1 MKAMKFFFLAVG
13 FTSFTLGASA
23 QNEDYKH
30 VVSVQSG
37 VSLFSFFRG
46 NIKGSTQSSDTTVAF
61 SSGQASTF
69 PQLNFAYDHG
79 INHWFS
85 VGGAVSFNKSTLQLN
100 DVIYKKTENLGN
112 VTLGISRLTIG
123 ARALFHYGNANRIDM
138 YSGVRLGIGIWG
150 VSGSSSAVN
159 DKMDEIFKEAGGGGL
174 WRGIIG
180 NKLGA
185 GFAMPQVQV
194 IVFGLRGYV
203 TERIGLNGE
212 LGFGSPYFASVGINY
227 RIGGL

>member
-1 MKAMKFFFLAVG
+1 MKKSFLVASLVAC
-13 FTSFTLGASA
+13 SLGASA

-46 NIKGSTQSSDTTVAF
+46 NITGSTQSSDTTVAF
-61 SSGQASTF
+61 SSGRASTT
-69 PQLNFAYDHG
+69 PQINLAYDYG

-85 VGGAVSFNKSTLQLN
+85 VGGAVSFNKSSLQLN
-100 DVIYKKTENLGN
+100 DVVYKKTENLGN
-112 VTLGISRLTIG
+112 VTLGVSRLTIG
-123 ARALFHYGNANRIDM
+123 ARALFHYGNADRIDM

-150 VSGSSSAVN
+150 VSGSSSAV
-159 DKMDEIFKEAGGGGL
+159 DGKMDEIFKEAGGGGL

-180 NKLGA
+180 NKVGA

-212 LGFGSPYFASVGINY
+212 LGFGSPYFASIGINY
-227 RIGGL
+227 RIGGSY